1 MTVNILADRMA
12 QTRTAEAN
20 KQLCI
25 CTCHTASRS
34 RRRCRIQQMRFARMP
49 QTNNLQ
55 SDLRVGGSVI
65 RAVHDPEA
73 SVAQSADDLVVVGI
87 VLVLD
92 RHLGVNLNTKRHT
105 SNRMH
110 IEISNTICSYFSRF
124 NIKNSIAISVLP
136 QRHYVSQAV
145 LRNYTLIT
153 HPHTPTQTHS
163 RTHSGTQMC
172 T

>member
-1 MTVNILADRMA
+1 
-12 QTRTAEAN
+12 
-20 KQLCI
+20 
-25 CTCHTASRS
+25 
-34 RRRCRIQQMRFARMP
+34 MRFARMP

-92 RHLGVNLNTKRHT
+92 RHLGVNLNTKRDT
-105 SNRMH
+105 SN
-110 IEISNTICSYFSRF
+110 SNAHKNKQYNISYFSRF
-124 NIKNSIAISVLP
+124 GIKNSIAISVLP

-145 LRNYTLIT
+145 L
-153 HPHTPTQTHS
+153 
-163 RTHSGTQMC
+163 
-172 T
+172 